1 MTAPSTKEGV
11 KDVEVEKE
19 DQMRINLFA
28 RKNARLLD
36 IREKITEKEK
46 ELQNLEDASDEL
58 MMGDSDIP
66 VPYQVGETFIHVK
79 EEEAQEIMEKAKERL
94 QEELTKLKTS
104 SETIEGV
111 MTHLKVQLYSK
122 FGDNIN
128 LEAE

>member
-66 VPYQVGETFIHVK
+66 VPYPH
-79 EEEAQEIMEKAKERL
+79 IMIPRIVCGAM
-94 QEELTKLKTS
+94 
-104 SETIEGV
+104 I
-111 MTHLKVQLYSK
+111 YS
-122 FGDNIN
+122 
-128 LEAE
+128 LPTEVAP